1 MSTPNGYS
9 PAVTQ
14 LGDQIKQMQARIQQ
28 LERNQ
33 RSSYSLANSSIDGG
47 SITINDDQGNPR
59 QIIGSQPDGT
69 TTIVEV
75 GANPPGTPNAPI
87 LGPVAGGL
95 VIGWD
100 GLLDNAQPLSD
111 FLWTEVHVSTV
122 SAFTP
127 DTTTLRRT
135 MQAGGVV
142 TIAGLDPSVVYYAVL
157 VGVNR
162 SRTSSPPSP
171 QSAAQP
177 LSTAQTLTPG
187 SITPGL
193 LSFTAGGTTVSVGGT
208 APVSPQAN
216 DLWFNTAAGGQLQQW
231 NGTSWQPYQFGT
243 QALAAGAI
251 TTPLLAA
258 GAVTAAQILAGSI
271 TGDRMAAHTLTADL
285 LQVGIVVAQIV
296 DGTVVTGTTIQ
307 NSATNPRTS
316 INPDGSITITI
327 ASGTVVFKI
336 GPDGTI
342 FWYDISGNLLMELT
356 PSGTQS
362 IYASQTAPSVTDF
375 EPPSAPAVLL
385 STNSASAFGSYV
397 SAVTQATIAGWTI
410 TVVAS
415 AAGTTAAT
423 GVTDSQ
429 GNTYALV
436 QSNTTVAPYQQVFQA
451 VNASALSTSDTIT
464 VAYAA
469 SNTQQKNIIA
479 LATAFVP
486 TVTPLD
492 FSAQATGTSTA
503 PSVTGTPGF
512 YGDSLIFIAS
522 WATAGG
528 AGTVPDA
535 WQQAISNNIS
545 GQQWTQVWYS
555 TNIAG
560 SGSVTASATITSAAW
575 AGVLLGY
582 KDATSPPLSAA
593 PTSTAA
599 SLLASTLWAEDG
611 TFSAKVT
618 KVGTAT
624 SWGINYPPFPVQPGS
639 YIASRVVIGTL
650 NIALGAVEIGFT
662 YWSGPN
668 GTGTNLGNSFIT
680 PGALGFNAFHAWVI
694 FNSLVPAGAASATF
708 YVMERQADTAGNWFL
723 VDGQS
728 VPGGLAYSN
737 SPVATTDILNNPIPQ
752 GINFVGLPQLTDV
765 FGITDPYKGTKLA
778 NIDGQGNITGQVISG
793 VSDLLLQGDSVVND
807 ILPNYAQ
814 GIVARGWTP
823 GGPWPSTPIGSTN
836 VAILELDQVLTAG
849 RGYRISVIP
858 TTFIP
863 TSAGTQYVMHLRGTT
878 DGSTPTTSSPVL
890 KQVVMACS
898 NAALNHMTPVCEFVP
913 GNLAVDTLYRL
924 LVTANVQAGTFQYQG
939 VLEIRIEDLGNR
951 TDQQFGNNGQPFGTG
966 SSGGTSVQNYTET
979 FYPQH
984 TYSYDQYGLK
994 TSNGSMYQ
1002 GCYSGNNYD
1011 DHSWIVWA
1019 NGSRGN
1025 GLATVLNYTVQ
1036 SVKLRLLN
1044 LHSWYNSGMTVS
1056 LKYGNAGV
1064 LPGTVSAI
1072 SSELTNWH
1080 INEGQLLT
1088 HTIGSAD
1095 WAAWKTAGRWMVL
1108 KAGSLSLDRY
1118 GYFYGGGGSTSSMPK
1133 LTVTYSH

>member
-9 PAVTQ
+9 PAVAV
-14 LGDQIKQMQARIQQ
+14 LGDQIRQMQAKIQA

-47 SITINDDQGNPR
+47 AITINDDQGNPR
-59 QIIGSQPDGT
+59 QIIGNQPDGT

-75 GANPPGTPNAPI
+75 GANPPGTPNAPV

-95 VIGWD
+95 VVGWD
-100 GLLDNAQPLSD
+100 GLLDNAQPLLD
-111 FLWTEVHVSTV
+111 FLWTEVHISTV
-122 SAFTP
+122 SGFTP
-127 DTTTLRRT
+127 DATTLRRT

-157 VGVNR
+157 AGVNR

-171 QSAAQP
+171 QSSAQP

-193 LSFTAGGTTVSVGGT
+193 LSFTAGGTTVSIGGS
-208 APVSPQAN
+208 APVSPVIN
-216 DLWFNTAAGGQLQQW
+216 DLWFNTASGNLLNQW
-231 NGTSWQPYQFGT
+231 NGTSWAPYQYGT
-243 QALAAGAI
+243 QALAAGVI
-251 TTPLLAA
+251 TTPLIAA
-258 GAVTAAQILAGSI
+258 GAVTAAQILAGTI
-271 TGDRMAAHTLTADL
+271 TANEIHTGTITASL
-285 LQVGIVVAQIV
+285 LQTGIVVANIV

-307 NSATNPRTS
+307 NSNTNPRTS
-316 INPDGSITITI
+316 INPDGSISVTN
-327 ASGTVVFKI
+327 AGGTVVFKI

-342 FWYDISGNLLMELT
+342 FWYDSTGHLLMELT
-356 PSGTQS
+356 PAGAQS
-362 IYASQTAPSVTDF
+362 IYASQTAPAITDF
-375 EPPSAPAVLL
+375 EPPSAPAVLF
-385 STNSASAFGSYV
+385 SSNSATAFSSYLTGV
-397 SAVTQATIAGWTI
+397 GQATQAGWAI

-429 GNTYALV
+429 GNTYTLV

-451 VNASALSTSDTIT
+451 VNANALGTSDTIT

-479 LATAFVP
+479 LGTAYVP

-512 YGDSLIFIAS
+512 YGDSLLFIAS

-528 AGTVPDA
+528 AGTVPDG
-535 WQQAISNNIS
+535 WQQAISNNIA

-555 TNIAG
+555 TNIPG
-560 SGSVTASATITSAAW
+560 SGSITASATITSAAW

-582 KDATSPPLSAA
+582 KDASLSPLSTA

-599 SLLASTLWAEDG
+599 SLSASTQWADNG
-611 TFSAKVT
+611 VFSAKVT

-624 SWGINYPPFPVQPGS
+624 SWGIAYPPFPVQPGS
-639 YIASRVVIGTL
+639 YIASRIVIGTL

-662 YWSGPN
+662 YFSGPN

-680 PGALGFNAFHAWVI
+680 PGSLVFNMFHTWVI
-694 FNSLVPAGAASATF
+694 YNSLVPPTAQSASF
-708 YVMERQADTAGNWFL
+708 YVMERQADTAGNYFL

-737 SPVATTDILNNPIPQ
+737 SPVATQDVLNNPIPQ

-765 FGITDPYKGTKLA
+765 FGITDPYLGTKLA
-778 NIDGQGNITGQVISG
+778 NIDGQGNITGQTVSG
-793 VSDLLLQGDSVVND
+793 ANDVLLQGQSLAND
-807 ILPNYAQ
+807 VLPVYAQ
-814 GIVARGWTP
+814 GLVARGWTP

-836 VAILELDQVLTAG
+836 TSIVELDQLLPAG
-849 RGYRISVIP
+849 RGYRFSVVP

-863 TSAGTQYVMHLRGTT
+863 TSAATQYVMQLRATT
-878 DGSTPTTSSPVL
+878 DGSTPGTSSTILRQSVC
-890 KQVVMACS
+890 ACS
-898 NAALNHMTPVCEFVP
+898 NANLNHMTPVCEYLP
-913 GNLAVDTLYRL
+913 GNLASDTQYRL

-939 VLEIRIEDLGNR
+939 SLEIRIEDLGNWLSA
-951 TDQQFGNNGQPFGTG
+951 QFGNNGTPFGTG
-966 SSGGTSVQNYTET
+966 TSGGATPQTYTEY
-979 FYPQH
+979 FYPTN
-984 TYSYDQYGLK
+984 TYAYDQYGLK
-994 TSNGSMYQ
+994 THNGSMYQ

-1011 DHSWIVWA
+1011 DHSWMVFGT
-1019 NGSRGN
+1019 GSRGN
-1025 GLATVLNYTVQ
+1025 SLSTVLNYTVQ

-1044 LHSWYNSGMTVS
+1044 QHSWYNSGMTVS
-1056 LKYGNAGV
+1056 LRYGNPG
-1064 LPGTVSAI
+1064 LPGGTGNI
-1072 SSELTNWH
+1072 SGELTNWH
-1080 INEGQLLT
+1080 INEGQMIA
-1088 HTIGSAD
+1088 HTLGSSD
-1095 WAAWKTAGRWMVL
+1095 WSAWKTSGRWVVL
-1108 KAGSLSLDRY
+1108 KAGNLSADRY
-1118 GYFYGGGGSTSSMPK
+1118 GYFYGGGGSNSYMPQFQVVY
-1133 LTVTYSH
+1133 TH

>member
-1 MSTPNGYS
+1 MTVNGYS
-9 PAVTQ
+9 PAVSQ
-14 LGDQIKQMQARIQQ
+14 LGEQIKQMQARIQQ
-28 LERNQ
+28 LERSQ
-33 RSSYSLANSSIDGG
+33 RSSYNLANSSIDGG
-47 SITINDDQGNPR
+47 ALLVNDDQGNTR
-59 QIIGSQPDGT
+59 QVIGSQPDGT
-69 TTIVEV
+69 VTIVEV
-75 GANPPGTPNAPI
+75 GANPPLTPSVPI
-87 LGPVAGGL
+87 VAAQIGGL
-95 VIGWD
+95 IVGWD
-100 GLLDNAQPLSD
+100 GLLGGAAPLAD

-122 SAFTP
+122 SAFVP
-127 DTTTLRRT
+127 DSTTLKRT

-142 TIAGLDPSVVYYAVL
+142 TVAGLDPSVVYYAVL

-162 SRTSSPPSP
+162 SRTSSPPSA
-171 QSAAQP
+171 QSSGQP

-193 LSFTAGGTTVSVGGT
+193 LSFTAGGTTVSVGGS
-208 APVSPQAN
+208 APVSPQVN
-216 DLWFNTAAGGQLQQW
+216 DLWFNTAAGGQLTQW
-231 NGTSWQPYQFGT
+231 NGTTWTAYQYGT

-251 TTPLLAA
+251 TTPLIAA
-258 GAVTAAQILAGSI
+258 GAVTAAQILAGTI
-271 TGDRMAAHTLTADL
+271 TATQIQAGTITASL
-285 LQVGIVVAQIV
+285 LQTGIVVANIV

-316 INPDGSITITI
+316 INPDGSISITN
-327 ASGTVVFKI
+327 AAGTVVFKI

-342 FWYDISGNLLMELT
+342 FWYDQTGHLLMELT
-356 PSGTQS
+356 PTGTQA
-362 IYASQTAPSVTDF
+362 IYASQTAPAITDF
-375 EPPSAPAVLL
+375 EPPSAPAVLF
-385 STNSASAFGSYV
+385 SSNSASAFGSYLTGV
-397 SAVTQATIAGWTI
+397 GQATQQGWAI

-429 GNTYALV
+429 GNTYTLV

-451 VNASALSTSDTIT
+451 VNANALSTSDTIT

-479 LATAFVP
+479 LGTAFVP

-512 YGDSLIFIAS
+512 YGDSLLFIAS

-528 AGTVPDA
+528 AGTVPDG
-535 WQQAISNNIS
+535 WQQAISNNVS

-555 TNIAG
+555 TNIPG

-582 KDATSPPLSAA
+582 KDASLSPLSTA

-599 SLLASTLWAEDG
+599 SLSASTLWADNG
-611 TFSAKVT
+611 TFSARVT

-624 SWGINYPPFPVQPGS
+624 SWGIAYPPFPVQPGT
-639 YIASRVVIGTL
+639 YIASRIVIGTL
-650 NIALGAVEIGFT
+650 NIALNAVEIGFT

-680 PGALGFNAFHAWVI
+680 PGVIAFNQFASWVI
-694 FNSLVPAGAASATF
+694 YNSFVPPTAQSATF
-708 YVMERQADTAGNWFL
+708 YVMERQADTAGQWFL

-737 SPVATTDILNNPIPQ
+737 SPIATTDALSNPIPQ

-765 FGITDPYKGTKLA
+765 FGITDPYLGNKLA
-778 NIDGQGNITGQVISG
+778 NIDGQGNITGQIVSG
-793 VSDLLLQGDSVVND
+793 VSDLLLQGQSVAND
-807 ILPNYAQ
+807 ILPNFAL
-814 GIVARGWTP
+814 GVVARGWTP
-823 GGPWPSTPIGSTN
+823 GGPWPSTPVGTTN
-836 VAILELDQVLTAG
+836 TSILELDQTLTAG
-849 RGYRISVIP
+849 RGYRFSVVP
-858 TTFIP
+858 TNFIP
-863 TSAGTQYVMHLRGTT
+863 TNAATQYVMQLRATT
-878 DGSTPTTSSPVL
+878 DGSTPGTSSTVL
-890 KQVVMACS
+890 RQSVLALS
-898 NAALNHMTPVCEFVP
+898 NANLNFETPPLDYIP

-939 VLEIRIEDLGNR
+939 SLEIRIEDLGNYLSS
-951 TDQQFGNNGQPFGTG
+951 QFSNNGVALGTG
-966 SSGGTSVQNYTET
+966 TGGGTTVQNYTET
-979 FYPQH
+979 FYPSH

-1025 GLATVLNYTVQ
+1025 SLSTVLNYTVT

-1056 LKYGNAGV
+1056 LRYGN
-1064 LPGTVSAI
+1064 PGSPGGTGNI
-1072 SSELTNWH
+1072 SGELTNWH
-1080 INEGQLLT
+1080 INEGQLLS

-1095 WAAWKTAGRWMVL
+1095 WAAWKTAGRWTVL
-1108 KAGSLSLDRY
+1108 KAGNLSADRY
-1118 GYFYGGGGSTSSMPK
+1118 GYFYGGGGSNSSMPQ
-1133 LTVTYSH
+1133 LTVSYQH